1 MTTMALL
8 GFETSA
14 RRAAPLVFEE
24 TYWGYTVGEATDRFE
39 TETVLEAAC
48 RFLGLIL
55 VICAYAQWLLP
66 GSMYGPEVFG
76 MKAAL
81 SFLFGASGVVIYW
94 FASRGAR
101 VELEV
106 DQARRE
112 LRVVSRNSRGQ
123 TRLQRRVAMNDVRSA
138 FVRRPTGSA
147 RNAELVVRLRRNDGL
162 VTIASGRESD
172 LSELHARLRGDIRPV
187 TERVKT
193 RTLRPAP
200 EVRRRAIRVAE

>member
-1 MTTMALL
+1 M
-8 GFETSA
+8 
-14 RRAAPLVFEE
+14 
-24 TYWGYTVGEATDRFE
+24 
-39 TETVLEAAC
+39 
-48 RFLGLIL
+48 
-55 VICAYAQWLLP
+55 
-66 GSMYGPEVFG
+66 
-76 MKAAL
+76 
-81 SFLFGASGVVIYW
+81 IYW